1 MTFLRASGAAP
12 AALLGAASAALLV
25 VVSCVPM
32 PVEPDPALL
41 EAVDWYTGVAG
52 QVDDGRARQLLE
64 EAVEDRDPISVMW
77 LARAHSRGRMGFER
91 DEDEAR
97 RLARSAIHA
106 VQRAAESGVLEA
118 VFLMGTAYD
127 EALGKKED
135 PVRAALWHARAAERG
150 HVLAAHNLGNAYST
164 GRGVAQ
170 DRAQAVKWWTLA
182 AEAGDAITQLRL
194 GEAFESG
201 LGAARDL
208 EAAAAWYRRAAAAGN
223 EQAREALGLLPGS

>member
-1 MTFLRASGAAP
+1 MFPRVPGASAVWAF
-12 AALLGAASAALLV
+12 GAASAVLTV

-32 PVEPDPALL
+32 PVGPDPTLL
-41 EAVDWYTGVAG
+41 EAVEWYTGVAG
-52 QVDDGRARQLLE
+52 RVDDARARRLLE

-77 LARAHSRGRMGFER
+77 LARVHSRGRMGFER

-97 RLARSAIHA
+97 RLARSAVPA

-118 VFLMGTAYD
+118 IFLMGTAYD
-127 EALGKKED
+127 EGLGKEED

-170 DRAQAVKWWTLA
+170 DPTQAVKWWTQA

-194 GEAFESG
+194 GGAFENG
-201 LGAARDL
+201 LGTARDM

-223 EQAREALGLLPGS
+223 EQAREALGFLPGS

>member
-1 MTFLRASGAAP
+1 MP
-12 AALLGAASAALLV
+12 A
-25 VVSCVPM
+25 
-32 PVEPDPALL
+32 EPDPTLL

-52 QVDDGRARQLLE
+52 RVDDARARRLLE
-64 EAVEDRDPISVMW
+64 QAVEDEDPISVMW
-77 LARAHSRGRMGFER
+77 LARVRSRGRMGFER

-97 RLARSAIHA
+97 RLAGSMIRA
-106 VQRAAESGVLEA
+106 VQRSAESGVLEA

-127 EALGKKED
+127 EALGKDED
-135 PVRAALWHARAAERG
+135 PGRAALWHARAAERG

-170 DRAQAVKWWTLA
+170 DPAQAVKWWTQA
-182 AEAGDAITQLRL
+182 AEAGDAVTQLRL

-201 LGAARDL
+201 RGAERDL

-223 EQAREALGLLPGS
+223 EQAREALGLLPVS